1 MDRRTLLAISL
12 ILIVLIIP
20 SLLFPPAPEPA
31 GPADLFPADSI
42 APPDIGDVTRELPV
56 APPERAALPTRQP
69 AAPAPVPTEPVVV
82 ASDLYRYSFSPRGA
96 RLTGAE
102 LLEYDSFAAGD
113 EGAAQLIP
121 DPSSF
126 LTYKLVF
133 GSDTVSLADWQ
144 FEPSARQVDV
154 GPGGASLTW
163 VAQRGPVTVRI
174 TYSFQPDEYLFRV
187 RGEYDGISGSSLVL
201 VGMGPRLRS
210 TDSDSIVDFR
220 SFAVV
225 TKNRKTEKVKF
236 TSLDFGEAR
245 PLAGPFEWV
254 AIKSKY
260 FLAAILAID
269 EGQPRFGGVS
279 VIGGSRTMARTKG
292 FLAGIG
298 RRDVS
303 VATQVNDTWSS
314 LPVPAG
320 SFGFSVYLGPQEYR
334 RLAGIGHDLEN
345 VNPYGWILEP
355 IIGPLAI
362 VVVRI
367 LLWLHETL
375 NLAYGWVLM
384 VFGVAIRLALWP
396 LNQKAMRSQMAMQAL
411 QPEMRA
417 LQERHKND

>member
-1 MDRRTLLAISL
+1 MKFYHTPYRYA
-12 ILIVLIIP
+12 
-20 SLLFPPAPEPA
+20 A
-31 GPADLFPADSI
+31 ADSI
-42 APPDIGDVTRELPV
+42 ATPDIGDVTRELPV
-56 APPERAALPTRQP
+56 APPEQEALPTPQP

-113 EGAAQLIP
+113 EGASQLIP

-144 FEPSARQVDV
+144 FEPSARQVEV

-245 PLAGPFEWV
+245 PLAGPF
-254 AIKSKY
+254 
-260 FLAAILAID
+260 
-269 EGQPRFGGVS
+269 
-279 VIGGSRTMARTKG
+279 
-292 FLAGIG
+292 
-298 RRDVS
+298 
-303 VATQVNDTWSS
+303 
-314 LPVPAG
+314 
-320 SFGFSVYLGPQEYR
+320 
-334 RLAGIGHDLEN
+334 
-345 VNPYGWILEP
+345 
-355 IIGPLAI
+355 
-362 VVVRI
+362 
-367 LLWLHETL
+367 
-375 NLAYGWVLM
+375 
-384 VFGVAIRLALWP
+384 
-396 LNQKAMRSQMAMQAL
+396 
-411 QPEMRA
+411 
-417 LQERHKND
+417 